1 MEMMGKILA
10 ATAIAAC
17 LAGPASAADSMP
29 ATAATTMMSVKIA
42 VADFAKSTDF
52 YTKYFGMKKGA
63 LYNPAEQSLDWPDGR
78 QDTNLILVHDPSG
91 HLKLTPGTAW
101 LMFKVPDAKK
111 IAKALTDAG
120 FPGVEKPTELPQY
133 QTVVIMARDPDGN
146 QIEMLQV
153 GPAK

>member
-1 MEMMGKILA
+1 MRRIGLLIAASAFLA
-10 ATAIAAC
+10 AGTAV
-17 LAGPASAADSMP
+17 AADMAKP
-29 ATAATTMMSVKIA
+29 AITMVSVKIG

-63 LYNPAEQSLDWPDGR
+63 LYNPAEQGLDWADGS
-78 QDTNLILVHDPSG
+78 QNTNLILVHDSSG
-91 HLKLTPGTAW
+91 KLKLTPGMAW

-120 FPGVEKPTELPQY
+120 FQGVEQPIEMPQY
-133 QTVVIMARDPDGN
+133 KTVVIMARDPDGN

-153 GPAK
+153 GPAS